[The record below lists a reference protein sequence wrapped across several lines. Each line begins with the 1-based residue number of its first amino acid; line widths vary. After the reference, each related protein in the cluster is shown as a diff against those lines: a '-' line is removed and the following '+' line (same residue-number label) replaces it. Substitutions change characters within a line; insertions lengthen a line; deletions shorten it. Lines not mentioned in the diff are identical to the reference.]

1 MFKIDYN
8 PVLKRWEER
17 KKVLPEE
24 TRKELEDFSNRSVI
38 KGENLTVLK
47 RVRKFELKDG
57 DIFLCSL
64 NGKVYYYG
72 KILKAKID
80 NEQDPWISQGSM
92 VCIFREKTTTKD
104 LSNYKGDYSN
114 LLGMFMVTRQY
125 WTGGYFETIGNIP
138 LTEEDRNLD
147 YGFYKSE
154 LIGCKGCFCKET
166 GEILDHIPKYFDGMG
181 VTTLIG
187 VYRMLK
193 EEAIID
199 PSLLTMD

>member
-1 MFKIDYN
+1 MLRIDYN
-8 PVLKRWEER
+8 PLLKRREEKNKALSEKTIKQIDDFYDR
-17 KKVLPEE
+17 P
-24 TRKELEDFSNRSVI
+24 LER
-38 KGENLTVLK
+38 GENLTILK

-72 KILKAKID
+72 KIYKAKIY
-80 NEQDPWISQGSM
+80 NEKDPWVSECSM

-114 LLGMFMVTRQY
+114 PLGLFIVTRQY

-147 YGFYKSE
+147 YGFYDE
-154 LIGCKGCFCKET
+154 DFIGPMGGFYKET
-166 GEILDHIPKYFDGMG
+166 GEMLDYMPKYVYIFGIS
-181 VTTLIG
+181 TLIG
-187 VYRMLK
+187 VYNYLK
-193 EEAIID
+193 KEAIID

>member
-17 KKVLPEE
+17 KKALPEE

-72 KILKAKID
+72 
-80 NEQDPWISQGSM
+80 
-92 VCIFREKTTTKD
+92 
-104 LSNYKGDYSN
+104 
-114 LLGMFMVTRQY
+114 
-125 WTGGYFETIGNIP
+125 
-138 LTEEDRNLD
+138 
-147 YGFYKSE
+147 
-154 LIGCKGCFCKET
+154 
-166 GEILDHIPKYFDGMG
+166 
-181 VTTLIG
+181 
-187 VYRMLK
+187 
-193 EEAIID
+193 
-199 PSLLTMD
+199 

>member
-17 KKVLPEE
+17 KKALPEK

-72 KILKAKID
+72 KIYKAKIY
-80 NEQDPWISQGSM
+80 NEKDPWVSECSM

-138 LTEEDRNLD
+138 LT
-147 YGFYKSE
+147 
-154 LIGCKGCFCKET
+154 
-166 GEILDHIPKYFDGMG
+166 
-181 VTTLIG
+181 
-187 VYRMLK
+187 
-193 EEAIID
+193 
-199 PSLLTMD
+199 

>member
-17 KKVLPEE
+17 KKALPEE

-114 LLGMFMVTRQY
+114 PLGLFIVTRQY

-138 LTEEDRNLD
+138 LTEEDKNFD
-147 YGFYKSE
+147 YGFYDE
-154 LIGCKGCFCKET
+154 DFIGPMGGFYKET
-166 GEILDHIPKYFDGMG
+166 GEMLDYMPKYVYIFGIS
-181 VTTLIG
+181 TLIG
-187 VYRMLK
+187 VYNYLK
-193 EEAIID
+193 KEAIID

>member
-1 MFKIDYN
+1 MLRIDYN
-8 PVLKRWEER
+8 PLLKRREEKNKALSEKTIKQIDDFYDR
-17 KKVLPEE
+17 P
-24 TRKELEDFSNRSVI
+24 LER
-38 KGENLTVLK
+38 GENLTILK

-72 KILKAKID
+72 KIYKAKIY
-80 NEQDPWISQGSM
+80 NEKDPWVSECSM

-114 LLGMFMVTRQY
+114 PLGLFIVTRQY

-187 VYRMLK
+187 VYRALK
-193 EEAIID
+193 REAIID